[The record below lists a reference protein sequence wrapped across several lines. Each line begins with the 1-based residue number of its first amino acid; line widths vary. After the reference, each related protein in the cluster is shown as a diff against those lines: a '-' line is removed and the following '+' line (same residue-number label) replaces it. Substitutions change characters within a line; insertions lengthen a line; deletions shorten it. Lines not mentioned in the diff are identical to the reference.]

1 MGRSPVEKSVCG
13 LAVAVFVVGFVLG
26 VFEKPT
32 SIKLPALP

>member
-1 MGRSPVEKSVCG
+1 MRPSPVEKN
-13 LAVAVFVVGFVLG
+13 LAVAVFVVGFALD

>member
-1 MGRSPVEKSVCG
+1 MGPSPVEKCVGG
-13 LAVAVFVVGFVLG
+13 LALAVFVAGFVLG